1 MVPSIIGCNKVCTL
15 CGGTSF
21 KAAYA
26 ILLSGNFSKLPSKVA
41 KERDG
46 DHLPPSPHPP
56 AGFCIIVSETSKSG
70 SLVASNR

>member
-1 MVPSIIGCNKVCTL
+1 MVPSIICCNKVCTL

-41 KERDG
+41 KERGG
-46 DHLPPSPHPP
+46 DPP